1 MPSDRGAESERVNA
15 SVHIEDIDSE
25 LIGIVYEAAFDPH
38 FWPDLLE
45 ATEALVTRKEG
56 VPLPTP
62 PSSDATQ
69 DSPPLFPS
77 KLGKKES
84 ERLALL
90 LPHLSRALKLK
101 REYQHIDHERGQ
113 AQAILEQFPVGVLL
127 VTDSGHILSANQQAL
142 DIIYKSD
149 IVFVQDNEL
158 CIHDQALDRRLKECI
173 EQAASP
179 AQETNEP
186 QVSSLKVAGE
196 DNALPVSLLIAPDP
210 YPNIYY
216 DRHSE
221 NCAVVFITSRLA
233 GQRISKQSLRVLF
246 GLTPAEARLAALLA
260 SGATLEQAAERCFI
274 SKNTAKV
281 QLKSIFSKTGT
292 GRQAELVKLIL
303 SSPAVLGLA
312 PADTTSEEDRAT
324 EGSEWQVNHEGHI
337 SLKDGRRLQYA
348 EFGDPTGT
356 PVIFIHGVLGCR
368 YERHP
373 DDRLTRDLGIRL
385 IVPDRPGYGLSDYS
399 PGLGHLD
406 FATDLL
412 QLIDHLGI
420 DRVSIMGLSV
430 GAIYGLAFAYASPDR
445 LGNLAMI
452 SSTPPFRTFSDLND
466 VPSSMKLLIAFSK
479 YLPTAAKLVAEI
491 AVINA
496 CNNPR
501 RFLANIPVCTADRE
515 VFSRPGMNAHFER
528 CLLTG
533 SKGCHAGFVNDVL
546 LAARPWP
553 FPPEKIDR
561 LVHFWHGTEDTHSPL
576 SRIRPVIDMVPNRR
590 LTLIEGGGHFL
601 IYEHWQEIIDA
612 LID

>member
-1 MPSDRGAESERVNA
+1 MPSDHDGEPERVNA

-56 VPLPTP
+56 VPLPTS
-62 PSSDATQ
+62 PSSDVAQ

-90 LPHLSRALKLK
+90 LPHLSRALRLK

-142 DIIYKSD
+142 DIITSSD
-149 IVFVQDNEL
+149 VIFVEDDEL
-158 CIHDQALDRRLKECI
+158 CILDEELDRRLKEHI
-173 EQAASP
+173 ETAAKP
-179 AQETNEP
+179 TRETNEP
-186 QVSSLKVAGE
+186 QVSSLKITGE

-210 YPNIYY
+210 CPNICY

-221 NCAVVFITSRLA
+221 RCAVVFITSRLA
-233 GQRISKQSLRVLF
+233 GQRISKQSLRILF

-260 SGATLEQAAERCFI
+260 SGATLEQAADHCFI

-281 QLKSIFSKTGT
+281 QLKSIFAKTGT

-312 PADTTSEEDRAT
+312 RTDTSSAKEGDRKG
-324 EGSEWQVNHEGHI
+324 EKWQVNREDGI
-337 SLKDGRRLQYA
+337 RLKDGRRLQYA
-348 EFGDPTGT
+348 EFGDPAGT
-356 PVIFIHGVLGCR
+356 PVIFLHGVLGCR
-368 YERHP
+368 YERYP
-373 DDRLTRDLGIRL
+373 DDRVTHDLGARL
-385 IVPDRPGYGLSDYS
+385 IIPDRPGYGFSDYS

-406 FATDLL
+406 FANDLL
-412 QLIDHLGI
+412 QLIDHLEI
-420 DRVSIMGLSV
+420 DRIAIMGLSV

-445 LGNLAMI
+445 LADLAMI

-466 VPSSMKLLIAFSK
+466 VPSSMKMLIAFSR
-479 YLPTAAKLVAEI
+479 YLPTAARLVAEI

-496 CNNPR
+496 CNNPQ
-501 RFLANIPVCTADRE
+501 RFLANIPVCAADRE
-515 VFSRPGMNAHFER
+515 VFSRPGMHAHFER
-528 CLLTG
+528 CLLAG
-533 SKGCHAGFVNDVL
+533 SKDCHAGFVNDIL

-553 FPPEKIDR
+553 FPPEEIDKP
-561 LVHFWHGTEDTHSPL
+561 VHFWHGTEDTHSPL
-576 SRIRPVIDMVPNRR
+576 TRIQPVIDIVPNRR

-601 IYEHWQEIIDA
+601 IYDHWQEILTA
-612 LID
+612 LLD